1 MSAMGLDLN
10 FWLYPALF
18 LAALVAGTMD
28 TIAGGGGLITVP
40 ILMGL
45 GWPPQVALGTNKLQ
59 ASFGSGSA
67 TLHFS
72 QAGAIDWRG
81 CLWGIG
87 FTAVGATLGTLLVG
101 SLPQDLLKRIIPW
114 LLVSIALY
122 VLFSPRLGQEEIRP
136 RLGATAFHLIL
147 GLSLGFY
154 DGFFG
159 PGTGSFWA
167 AGYMLLRGQEMRS
180 ATAQTKVMNFTSNIV
195 SLAFFAAMGCVVI
208 VPGLVM
214 AAGQFA
220 GGRLGA
226 RLVLAQGAR
235 MIRPVFV
242 VIAMALAAK
251 LLIDAYL

>member
-1 MSAMGLDLN
+1 MGLDLT

-72 QAGAIDWRG
+72 RAGAIAWHE

-87 FTAVGATLGTLLVG
+87 FTAVGATTGTLLVG
-101 SLPQDLLKRIIPW
+101 SLPGDLLKRIIPW
-114 LLVSIALY
+114 LLVAIALY
-122 VLFSPRLGQEEIRP
+122 VLFSPRLGKEEIRP

-167 AGYMLLRGQEMRS
+167 LGYMLLRGQEMRR
-180 ATAQTKVMNFTSNIV
+180 ATAQTKVMNFTSNVV
-195 SLAFFAAMGCVVI
+195 SLAFFAAMGSVVI

-226 RLVLAQGAR
+226 RLVLVQGAR

-242 VIAMALAAK
+242 ALALALAAK
-251 LLIDAYL
+251 LLVDAYL